1 MPIRWKGPRNDRSA
15 LDNSIGDGGVPIRKK
30 KYPRNAHANRDMRAG
45 YRLTNVD
52 SRFSTVDSSGWG
64 SE

>member
-1 MPIRWKGPRNDRSA
+1 MPQRWNAPRNDQSA
-15 LDNSIGDGGVPIRKK
+15 LDGSIGANNQPIIKK
-30 KYPRNAHANRDMRAG
+30 RYPRNAQANRDMRAG

>member
-1 MPIRWKGPRNDRSA
+1 MAFRWNSPRNDASA
-15 LDNSIGDGGVPIRKK
+15 IGGSIGDGGVPVIKK
-30 KYPRNAHANRDMRAG
+30 RYPRNAQSNRDMRADTR
-45 YRLTNVD
+45 YTNVD